1 MCARYMVT
9 MTIPFEKMHELGAVY
24 VKIYKTFPSS
34 IKIIAKSP
42 FITTYEKEIHI
53 YTLLEIDDN
62 LTGAGLKDLTNFF
75 NQYNV
80 IEGHEWKIETL
91 VNYKEALGMVG
102 ISLD

>member
-62 LTGAGLKDLTNFF
+62 LSLTLPEPIPKSHALSF
-75 NQYNV
+75 
-80 IEGHEWKIETL
+80 KIIK
-91 VNYKEALGMVG
+91 N
-102 ISLD
+102 